1 MPAYDPENEIDV
13 QEGTGGVKRS
23 QAEPEENSH
32 NEKWRKRE
40 GIKRRLQ
47 DEPTQPTIPKSSST
61 LPIYHQ
67 ENEIYVQEGA
77 GGVKRGQTEL
87 EKNLHHDKWR
97 KREGIKRG
105 LRDIPHVPYEEYEA
119 SWDQEIQAKKCK
131 GSINCIL
138 DRCGFMEKSAENLA
152 GTVRISPLTPVMRDQ
167 QAGMIAVLPVQPERA
182 STAVVQNILISPA
195 TRQSTRKTRRRN
207 RSWSSSLFSM
217 G

>member
-1 MPAYDPENEIDV
+1 MQEYAGRGEEGGRASAPPQPGKYRRTNPANLPQSSGSVPAYSPENEIDM

-61 LPIYHQ
+61 MPIYQ
-67 ENEIYVQEGA
+67 ENEIYMLEGA

-97 KREGIKRG
+97 KQEGIKRG
-105 LRDIPHVPYEEYEA
+105 LRDIPHVPYEE
-119 SWDQEIQAKKCK
+119 
-131 GSINCIL
+131 
-138 DRCGFMEKSAENLA
+138 
-152 GTVRISPLTPVMRDQ
+152 
-167 QAGMIAVLPVQPERA
+167 
-182 STAVVQNILISPA
+182 
-195 TRQSTRKTRRRN
+195 
-207 RSWSSSLFSM
+207 
-217 G
+217 

>member
-1 MPAYDPENEIDV
+1 M

-61 LPIYHQ
+61 MPIYQ
-67 ENEIYVQEGA
+67 ENEIYMLEGA

-97 KREGIKRG
+97 KQEGIKRG
-105 LRDIPHVPYEEYEA
+105 LRDIPHVPYEE
-119 SWDQEIQAKKCK
+119 
-131 GSINCIL
+131 
-138 DRCGFMEKSAENLA
+138 
-152 GTVRISPLTPVMRDQ
+152 
-167 QAGMIAVLPVQPERA
+167 
-182 STAVVQNILISPA
+182 
-195 TRQSTRKTRRRN
+195 
-207 RSWSSSLFSM
+207 
-217 G
+217 